1 MDMVFGDSGD
11 LAGGFYDSNAGV
23 DYHVPVSGSSAR
35 PPRLRIAHVSVE
47 MAPIAKVG
55 TGRALRHA
63 GCHNTATLSF
73 LSSQMEL
80 LSALENLRP
89 VQWRTAWC
97 HAQHVTC

>member
-55 TGRALRHA
+55 PAIAICCLVSPQDGH
-63 GCHNTATLSF
+63 
-73 LSSQMEL
+73 
-80 LSALENLRP
+80 P
-89 VQWRTAWC
+89 VLPFISNR
-97 HAQHVTC
+97 VSERS

>member
-1 MDMVFGDSGD
+1 MQVPKDAWSMDMVFGDSDD

-55 TGRALRHA
+55 PETALCRLLLPQGAPPHA
-63 GCHNTATLSF
+63 SC
-73 LSSQMEL
+73 
-80 LSALENLRP
+80 
-89 VQWRTAWC
+89 
-97 HAQHVTC
+97 